1 MTNEI
6 NAAVKVRSITEITTT
21 ETLSNKNDDS
31 GMKMSL
37 ATNVQ
42 GKTLNKKWNLSS
54 HNTMK
59 QKDVWL
65 IEFIKT
71 KISIL
76 SDYQSTIF

>member
-1 MTNEI
+1 M
-6 NAAVKVRSITEITTT
+6 KVRSITEITTT
-21 ETLSNKNDDS
+21 ETFSNKNDDS

-42 GKTLNKKWNLSS
+42 GKTLNKKLNLSS
-54 HNTMK
+54 HNKMK
-59 QKDVWL
+59 LKDVWL

-76 SDYQSTIF
+76 SDYQLTIF